1 MQPQESAPG
10 WEEEPSLRTFF
21 LVLLAGAPSMKHYWW
36 ITYREHKIISID
48 KGTKLKSD
56 KKHAQT
62 TYFLVEP
69 IPKEKV

>member
-1 MQPQESAPG
+1 
-10 WEEEPSLRTFF
+10 
-21 LVLLAGAPSMKHYWW
+21 MKHYWC
-36 ITYREHKIISID
+36 ITYRDHKIISID

>member
-62 TYFLVEP
+62 TYFLVEL